1 MVVNDVPGEE
11 CRIALLENGR
21 LDELYSERIAT
32 ATNVSNI
39 YKGRVV
45 NVEPAIQAAFVDF
58 GTGQNGFLHISDL
71 HPRYFPGEEVTE
83 RVGKK
88 IPRRERPPIQEALRR
103 GDSILVQVIKEGI
116 GTKGPTLTSYLSIP
130 GRLMV
135 MMPDMDHVGVS
146 RRIDDEEK
154 RREMR
159 KTLSSLDL
167 PENMGFILRTAG
179 FGRTKTELKRDLA
192 YLNRLWKLIEK
203 RINTVKAPCE
213 LYVESDLLIRTI
225 RDVLT
230 TDISAIV
237 VDSESAYQRARD
249 FLSVIAPR
257 SAPRLIRYAR
267 HSPIFHAFDIER
279 QIDLIHERQVPLHS
293 GGAIVIEQTEAMV
306 AIDVN
311 SGKSRSARDS
321 ESNAY
326 HTNCEAVDEICRQL
340 RLRDLG
346 GLVCCDL
353 IDMMRHDN
361 RRAIEKRMRDN
372 LARDRAK
379 TTVTRI
385 SEFGV
390 LELTRQRMRPSMRKA
405 HYQPCPHC
413 SGHGEIRTPESMGSE
428 AIRHAAHLLQYERV
442 RAVEV
447 VCPPRVGSA
456 FLGNRRRELVR
467 LEDATGKQIRVRISE
482 AMPPDRIDYY
492 AYDDR
497 SADVDV
503 SRLPAIKSPTL
514 EEIEREAGEAERRVG
529 QEDRRRAA
537 PGRELDGGVATPEEA
552 LQGVDEALEIDD
564 AELDEFVEGFASD
577 AQPGAGNGTASQTD
591 GVGRKKRR
599 RRRRRGGGPRPDA
612 APRPMQPGSEI
623 APAGAEASASF
634 DGAPGME
641 NELAPSGGSSSGEQS
656 PRKKRRRRRGRRGR
670 GGGSGGAPL
679 TVTGP
684 GAADADAES
693 ADTNDVSRPAMTV
706 PSAAGAL
713 RLVDEP
719 NQPPRKKRRRRGG
732 RGRRRDGQASGPG
745 ETGQASADR
754 AETEAARDDAASSP
768 APRATAAPGPAADAG
783 ATPATK
789 PRRSL
794 YASVRRRLA
803 AGLSREARDRDD

>member
-11 CRIALLENGR
+11 CRIALLEDGQ
-21 LDELYSERIAT
+21 LEELYSERTAN

-58 GTGQNGFLHISDL
+58 GSGQNGFLHISDL

-88 IPRRERPPIQEALRR
+88 IPRRERPPIQEALKR
-103 GDSILVQVIKEGI
+103 GDSILVQVIKEGL

-146 RRIDDEEK
+146 RRIEDEEK

-159 KTLSSLDL
+159 ATLSALDL

-179 FGRTKTELKRDLA
+179 FGRTKTDLKRDLA
-192 YLNRLWKLIEK
+192 YLNRLWKQIEK
-203 RINTVKAPCE
+203 RIHGEKAPCE

-230 TDISAIV
+230 PDISAIV
-237 VDSESAYQRARD
+237 VDSESAYQRAGD

-257 SAPRLIRYAR
+257 SAPKLVRYPR
-267 HSPIFHAFDIER
+267 HAPIFHAFDIER
-279 QIDLIHERQVPLHS
+279 QIDLIHQRQVPLRS

-361 RRAIEKRMRDN
+361 RRTIEKRFRDN

-413 SGHGEIRTPESMGSE
+413 SGHGEVRTPESMGSE
-428 AIRHAAHLLQYERV
+428 AIRHAAHLLQHDRV
-442 RAVEV
+442 RAVEI

-456 FLGNRRRELVR
+456 FLGARRRELVR
-467 LEDATGKQIRVRISE
+467 LEDAMGKLIRVRISE

-497 SADVDV
+497 SADIDV
-503 SRLPAIKSPTL
+503 ARLPVIKSPTL
-514 EEIEREAGEAERRVG
+514 DEIEREAREAERRGAV
-529 QEDRRRAA
+529 EDRRRGSAD
-537 PGRELDGGVATPEEA
+537 RTRRDDIATPEDAMQAGDEVPDEDD
-552 LQGVDEALEIDD
+552 LDVDADEID
-564 AELDEFVEGFASD
+564 LDDRSVAGRANGPASESVV
-577 AQPGAGNGTASQTD
+577 P
-591 GVGRKKRR
+591 GRKKRR
-599 RRRRRGGGPRPDA
+599 RRRRRGRSDDSSRPLAGSVLSTDGTASLDGVASGDGVVTPPANA
-612 APRPMQPGSEI
+612 AE
-623 APAGAEASASF
+623 AGATP
-634 DGAPGME
+634 DG
-641 NELAPSGGSSSGEQS
+641 Q
-656 PRKKRRRRRGRRGR
+656 PRAKKRRRRRGRRGGGG
-670 GGGSGGAPL
+670 GGGSAGVPGREAAAPDAAPL
-679 TVTGP
+679 
-684 GAADADAES
+684 AESDADRA
-693 ADTNDVSRPAMTV
+693 
-706 PSAAGAL
+706 SAAASTKAQPGPRGDSVL
-713 RLVDEP
+713 RIVDD
-719 NQPPRKKRRRRGG
+719 QPARKKRRRRGG
-732 RGRRRDGQASGPG
+732 RSRRPDGPSTVAGATSETSGKSPP
-745 ETGQASADR
+745 AALP
-754 AETEAARDDAASSP
+754 APVEAAPAAGG
-768 APRATAAPGPAADAG
+768 AAPGA
-783 ATPATK
+783 K
-789 PRRSL
+789 PVTRTRRAL
-794 YASVRRRLA
+794 YASARRRVA
-803 AGLSREARDRDD
+803 AGIAREARDRDD